1 MKTLLRS
8 NAKKI
13 LRQTSVRQMLFWI
26 ISISI
31 VGLALLSAVANSW
44 EAGRRHEEFLIK
56 QGMSI
61 AEGFAG
67 QSILA
72 LLYRSAD
79 NGKAPANATLSNPS
93 VIAVS
98 IVDVTGKAVL
108 TMNDPG
114 LTPDQDTPA
123 IRANTSEVPALEY
136 ETPLA
141 WHFTAPVIRASEVTP
156 FDMAP
161 GTREILGHV
170 RVAVSK
176 QSLYELKR
184 QFVIFNVIIS
194 LMFAAVLLWVIT
206 ILARYIVRPLAQVS
220 SLMGD
225 AQRGRS
231 GIRAYVDG
239 PRDLTDMS
247 TAFNR
252 MMEVLEEREAALKT
266 SRDEATKTAIA
277 KSQFAATV
285 SHEVRTPLNG
295 VVGMLEMLKQTSLT
309 KKQREYVD
317 TAWNSSHALIE
328 LTSDILDF
336 SKIEAGRLALNEIEF
351 DVDRLLTEVLA
362 LSERAAAAKGIVLH
376 YDRSIF
382 VPDRLIADELRLR
395 QVLSNLVS
403 NAVKFTPSGIVT
415 VRLIASDQTEDG
427 LTLRCEVHDT
437 GIGIASEA
445 LSRIFESYEQASGAT
460 ASQYGGTGLGLSIC
474 KQLIH
479 LMQGDIGVDSQ
490 EGHGSTFW
498 FTVRCKGVL
507 TQIRTAHDEL
517 FPKRVLVAGND
528 DAIRAFVSQTLVEK
542 GVACDVVGSHDQA
555 VLELKRAIGSEAPY
569 DMLIVDLDTV
579 YEYATDLVLRIR
591 SDDLFANLKIMML
604 SRHQKMIGQNQGNE
618 AFIGRPL
625 TTDRLIDAI
634 TGLQCSDRHP
644 IDTGATSEGL
654 RLPTTRRILVAED
667 NRTNQVVAAGML
679 DALGWEYEIAV
690 TGRAAV
696 RAVGERHF
704 DLILMDCSM
713 PDMDGF
719 EATTRI
725 RSNEYDSG
733 RRIPIVAMT
742 ANASASDAEKCRSVG
757 MDDFLAKPMTM
768 ESLKAVLDKFL
779 PTSDNASPSEPVMA
793 SDTSGADATSV
804 LDREIFSRLR
814 TLLGPALRNSIE
826 HFIEDTPV
834 YLKQLETAYGQQA
847 LETVQSCAHSIKGS
861 SGHLGLKQLGQL
873 AKQVEQ
879 LIAAGQPTEIA
890 SVIPQLRAAFEMA
903 SEALQAE
910 TFTNE
915 IRAAQERRPSINVLV
930 VDDDRSTRNALRVT
944 LEHEGFFVVE
954 AEDGEKALSMLKQV
968 KPDIILMD
976 GMMPV
981 MDGFTACAKLQE
993 TAIGRATPVL
1003 MVTSLEDPAA
1013 VERALA
1019 AGASDFISKPI
1030 HFAVLAQRIRR
1041 IFEANQA
1048 EQAAK
1053 ELASNDHL
1061 TGLPNRAIFFEQ
1073 LGMRIDHARKH
1084 SERFAV
1090 IYLDLDRFKYIN
1102 DTMGHAAGDQVLTA
1116 VANRMRRTV
1125 LGTDC
1130 IARIGGDEFT
1140 VVLSDSDDLS
1150 NVAHRAQ
1157 ELCAAISQ
1165 VNKLNSEDFYVTASA
1180 GIAIYPGDG
1189 QNVGDLLKRA
1199 ETAMYRAKKKGNTF
1213 EFFELGMERSISEQ
1227 VRMENDLRQAVDHKS
1242 VTLCYQPKVR
1252 VSTGEVIGMEAL
1264 ARWHHALRGP
1274 VSPAE
1279 FIPLAEETGLIYA
1292 LGEHLLRTAC
1302 NQVREWVDAGMN
1314 PIPVS
1319 VNLSARQVLHADFL
1333 TVLDG
1338 ALRDSGLAP
1347 QLLELEITE
1356 SMLIEHQD
1364 TVRELLGKIK
1374 QRGVKLSI
1382 DDFGTGYSS
1391 LGYLKNFPIDALKI
1405 DRSFIRDVPHEQDD
1419 ASIVKTIMALAHTL
1433 RLEVVAEGVETDVQ
1447 LDFLKEIGCQ
1457 VVQGYLFGRPMN
1469 PEVFFSSVVEK
1480 NSVKA

>member
-1 MKTLLRS
+1 MKKLLRTK
-8 NAKKI
+8 AKRI
-13 LRQTSVRQMLFWI
+13 LHLTRVRQLLFWI
-26 ISISI
+26 ISLSI

-44 EAGRRHEEFLIK
+44 EAGRRHEEFVIK
-56 QGMSI
+56 QGLSI
-61 AEGFAG
+61 AEGFAA
-67 QSILA
+67 QSNLA
-72 LLYRSAD
+72 LLYRSPD
-79 NGKAPANATLSNPS
+79 NGKAAANATLSHPS
-93 VIAVS
+93 VIEVS
-98 IVDVTGKAVL
+98 IVDLTGKPVL
-108 TMNDPG
+108 TYKKAGQPSDPE
-114 LTPDQDTPA
+114 TPSIIGITNA
-123 IRANTSEVPALEY
+123 EAALEY
-136 ETPLA
+136 ETQAA
-141 WHFTAPVIRASEVTP
+141 WHITAPVVHGAEDSPFEMTAPKKEV
-156 FDMAP
+156 
-161 GTREILGHV
+161 LGHV

-184 QFVIFNVIIS
+184 QSIIFNVLIS
-194 LMFAAVLLWVIT
+194 LMFAAVLLWVIA
-206 ILARYIVRPLAQVS
+206 ILARYIVQPLAQMS
-220 SLMGD
+220 SLMRE

-231 GIRAYVDG
+231 GIRAYIDG
-239 PRDLTDMS
+239 PRDLIEMS
-247 TAFNR
+247 TAFNK
-252 MMEVLEEREAALKT
+252 MMEVLEEREAALKS

-295 VVGMLEMLKQTSLT
+295 VVGMLEMLRQTPLAT
-309 KKQREYVD
+309 KQREYVD
-317 TAWNSSHALIE
+317 IAWKSSHALIE

-336 SKIEAGRLALNEIEF
+336 SKIEAGRLVLNEIEF
-351 DVDRLLTEVLA
+351 DVDRLLGEVLA
-362 LSERAAAAKGIVLH
+362 LSKRNAVSKGISLH

-403 NAVKFTPSGIVT
+403 NAVKFTPSGSVT
-415 VRLIASDQTEDG
+415 VRLIASDHTEDG

-445 LSRIFESYEQASGAT
+445 LSRIFESYEQASGTT
-460 ASQYGGTGLGLSIC
+460 ASHFGGTGLGLSIC
-474 KQLIH
+474 KQLVH

-490 EGHGSTFW
+490 EGSGSTFW

-507 TQIRTAHDEL
+507 TQLRTEQDEL
-517 FPKRVLVAGND
+517 LPQRVLVVGND
-528 DAIRAFVSQTLVEK
+528 DAIRAFVSQTLMAK
-542 GVACDVVGSHDQA
+542 GIACDVVGSHDQA
-555 VLELKRAIGSEAPY
+555 VLDLKRAIGSEVPY
-569 DMLIVDLDTV
+569 EMLIVDLDTV

-591 SDDLFANLKIMML
+591 SDDLFSSLKIMMM
-604 SRHQKMIGQNQGNE
+604 SRHQKMLGQNQHNE

-625 TTDRLIDAI
+625 TTERLLDAI
-634 TGLQCSDRHP
+634 TELHSSAAHSVGGGVTTNGSW
-644 IDTGATSEGL
+644 
-654 RLPTTRRILVAED
+654 LPTARRILVAED

-679 DALGWEYEIAV
+679 ETLGWDYEIAV

-696 RAVGERHF
+696 NAVIDRHF
-704 DLILMDCSM
+704 DLVLMDCSM
-713 PDMDGF
+713 PDMDGY
-719 EATTRI
+719 EATTHI
-725 RSNEYDSG
+725 RSNEYESG

-742 ANASASDAEKCRSVG
+742 ANASPSDVERCRSVG
-757 MDDFLAKPMTM
+757 MDDHLAKPMTL
-768 ESLKAVLDKFL
+768 ESLKATLDRYLGKTNG
-779 PTSDNASPSEPVMA
+779 TSYSDEALGADMDQA
-793 SDTSGADATSV
+793 GDTSV
-804 LDREIFSRLR
+804 IDREVFGRVR

-834 YLKQLETAYGQQA
+834 YLKQLETAYAQQA

-861 SGHLGLKQLGQL
+861 SGHLGLKQLGQM
-873 AKQVEQ
+873 ARQVEH
-879 LIAAGQPTEIA
+879 LIGIDRATEIA
-890 SVIPQLRAAFEMA
+890 VIIPQLRTAFEMA
-903 SEALQAE
+903 AEALQAE
-910 TFTNE
+910 TFSNE
-915 IRAAQERRPSINVLV
+915 SKAAQAQRPSINVLV

-968 KPDIILMD
+968 KPDVILMD
-976 GMMPV
+976 GIMPV

-993 TAIGRATPVL
+993 TAVGRATPVL

-1019 AGASDFISKPI
+1019 AGASDFIPKPI

-1048 EQAAK
+1048 EQAVK

-1102 DTMGHAAGDQVLTA
+1102 DTMGHEAGDQVLTA

-1130 IARIGGDEFT
+1130 VARLGGDEFT

-1150 NVAHRAQ
+1150 NVAQRAQ
-1157 ELCAAISQ
+1157 QLCAAISQ
-1165 VNKLNSEDFYVTASA
+1165 VNQLDGEDLYVTASA

-1189 QNVGDLLKRA
+1189 QQAGELLRRA
-1199 ETAMYRAKKKGNTF
+1199 ETAMYLAKKNGTTF
-1213 EFFELGMERSISEQ
+1213 QFFEKGMEHSISEQ
-1227 VRMENDLRQAVDHKS
+1227 VRMESDLRQAIDHKAI
-1242 VTLCYQPKVR
+1242 TLWYQPKVR

-1264 ARWHHALRGP
+1264 ARWHHPVRGA

-1292 LGEHLLRTAC
+1292 LGEQLLRAAC
-1302 NQVREWVDAGMN
+1302 NQIKDWINLGME
-1314 PIPVS
+1314 PLPVS

-1333 TVLDG
+1333 QVLDA
-1338 ALRDSGLAP
+1338 ALIDSGLAP
-1347 QLLELEITE
+1347 DLLELEITE

-1364 TVRELLGKIK
+1364 AVRELLVNIK

-1391 LGYLKNFPIDALKI
+1391 LSYLKNFPINALKI

-1419 ASIVKTIMALAHTL
+1419 ASIVKTIVSLAHTL

-1447 LDFLKEIGCQ
+1447 LDFLKGIGCE
-1457 VVQGYLFGRPMN
+1457 VIQGYLFGRPMS
-1469 PEVFFSSVVEK
+1469 PEVFYTTVVEK
-1480 NSVKA
+1480 NSVRA